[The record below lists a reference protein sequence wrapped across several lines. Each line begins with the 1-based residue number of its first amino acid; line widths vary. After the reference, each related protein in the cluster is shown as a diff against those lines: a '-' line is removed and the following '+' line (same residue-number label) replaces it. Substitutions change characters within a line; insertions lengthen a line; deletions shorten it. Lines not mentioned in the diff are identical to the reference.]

1 MSDDRLFASNNA
13 IGRKWYFLNLIILTI
28 LIIVTEFI
36 FKKYIIPHTTT
47 EVYKQIAYGMLY
59 LAYLF
64 YAITF
69 FALIDR
75 RLYDITGDRNSNV
88 YKNTAGVMKLIV
100 LLNLIVIF
108 FEHFSVKLPVSYETQ
123 WLIIAV
129 SNTIFIIMTLILGLF
144 KGKISNLS
152 YEEYKKKIK
161 YLNL

>member
-47 EVYKQIAYGMLY
+47 EVYNQIAHGMLY
-59 LAYLF
+59 FAYLI

-75 RLYDITGDRNSNV
+75 RLYDITGDRDSNI
-88 YKNTAGVMKLIV
+88 YKNTAGIMKLIV
-100 LLNLIVIF
+100 LLNIIVIF
-108 FEHFSVKLPVSYETQ
+108 FEHFSVKLPVSYETE

-161 YLNL
+161 YLN